1 MDRRLRT
8 RFDLTAPVTYSWKER
23 PGVRRTGQG
32 ATRDVS
38 ERGLFVLSDSCPPV
52 GTAIQF
58 EVLFSFRDD
67 SQIRMKA
74 KGKVVRVQAEG
85 NGDSI
90 HGFAADTRVLWLS
103 NQAVSAA
110 GGTNVER

>member
-23 PGVRRTGQG
+23 RGVRRTGRG

-52 GTAIQF
+52 GTVIQF
-58 EVLFSFRDD
+58 EVSFSFRDN
-67 SQIRMKA
+67 SEIRMKA
-74 KGKVVRVQAEG
+74 KGKVVRVQADG
-85 NGDSI
+85 NGDGVR
-90 HGFAADTRVLWLS
+90 GFAADTQVLWLS
-103 NQAVSAA
+103 TEAVGAA
-110 GGTNVER
+110 GGTNAEL